1 MSPAETTRTAN
12 RAATSPGVVSE
23 AMLRLIT
30 VQKCCRQIF
39 DFATQVPTFLV
50 SVSLSRSFVLS
61 PAACMFADIHH
72 KTVVPFIRGTEANRL
87 LVAVMNKLIFNGLR
101 PTKQQQKMFQH
112 DSICL
117 RFTDTVHSTSSFNLM
132 LHANPNGFQMDL

>member
-12 RAATSPGVVSE
+12 SAAGIDSE
-23 AMLRLIT
+23 EMLRLIT
-30 VQKCCRQIF
+30 VHKCRRQIF

-50 SVSLSRSFVLS
+50 SVSLSRSFILS

-101 PTKQQQKMFQH
+101 PTKQQQKMLQH